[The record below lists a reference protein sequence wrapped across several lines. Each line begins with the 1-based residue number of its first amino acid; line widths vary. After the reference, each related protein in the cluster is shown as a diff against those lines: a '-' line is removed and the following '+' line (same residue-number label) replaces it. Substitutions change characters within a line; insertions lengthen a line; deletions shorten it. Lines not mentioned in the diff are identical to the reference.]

1 MGEQRGEEREAM
13 GEEEDGPLVLAV
25 SSSLDLC
32 QPAASNVMD
41 SLCDAG
47 VPCSCRRC
55 ARSDG
60 ARSSRQFVARSV
72 PACCVFI
79 QGCTGWPMRGKGYY
93 SLVGFMW
100 CPIFLNSW
108 IIAKRE
114 LTRPAW
120 ESRPALASRPFLSL
134 PPRLSPC
141 LLVAPVVFD
150 GAPRCAIHH
159 LLISLAT
166 SVPMA
171 FVLVG
176 GMVQG
181 ATPTWFLTG
190 WMAFRRNPGAL

>member
-32 QPAASNVMD
+32 QPTASNVMD
-41 SLCDAG
+41 SLCDTG

-55 ARSDG
+55 ARCDG
-60 ARSSRQFVARSV
+60 ARSSRQFVARYV
-72 PACCVFI
+72 PACCVFN
-79 QGCTGWPMRGKGYY
+79 QGCT
-93 SLVGFMW
+93 
-100 CPIFLNSW
+100 
-108 IIAKRE
+108 AKRE

-134 PPRLSPC
+134 LPRLSPC
-141 LLVAPVVFD
+141 LLVAPVVSD

-159 LLISLAT
+159 LLTSLAT
-166 SVPMA
+166 SMPVA

-190 WMAFRRNPGAL
+190 WMAFKRSPGAL